1 MWKTSIL
8 TNIRE
13 YMYDHAEQKRPDGCV
28 LTNSPNATS
37 LRPDSTFIGGRSKV
51 ITQRIVVGIAIT
63 FQNSSIIVEP
73 GSKGVSFGGFVKT
86 HPSARYFWVISYN
99 R

>member
-13 YMYDHAEQKRPDGCV
+13 YMCDHAEQKRPDGCV

-51 ITQRIVVGIAIT
+51 IPQRIAVGITIT

-73 GSKGVSFGGFVKT
+73 GSKGVSLG
-86 HPSARYFWVISYN
+86 
-99 R
+99 